1 MGAKKKRSLAP
12 NAVPTKFSFTTPP
25 KRRKL
30 TEKRI
35 AMAEKSDMVRQL
47 MQDSSNSTI

>member
-1 MGAKKKRSLAP
+1 MGTKKKRSLAP